1 MYKEMCSSYRRELAN
16 RSWEL
21 KNEDTIA
28 LFCNPVYDLKKNKAK
43 HCNLSTSLSYPDI
56 LQQTIENYSYKVS

>member
-1 MYKEMCSSYRRELAN
+1 MYMEMCSNQRGELAN

-28 LFCNPVYDLKKNKAK
+28 SFYNPV
-43 HCNLSTSLSYPDI
+43 
-56 LQQTIENYSYKVS
+56 